1 MSFRQKFQ
9 DAFMIKKILVV
20 HTEKCMPI
28 FEIDLKSEIE
38 IDPSMICEELES
50 GTLSKMQETL
60 GTVEVF
66 KIQYYSFTVL
76 TSMLGPYTVY
86 LFAQEE
92 TSPIVEAGVLELA
105 KWFNVI
111 MGYNGVEWSGPQE
124 IQDYFK
130 ESIIKKVMELFSIW
144 MLYPLEL
151 NQEAMKRIFGRNELQ
166 RKIMSYFKEKKN
178 ITSVKLLDE
187 LIMMADEE
195 EILSNIH
202 DLVEQDFLRT
212 GTTDEYTQTFFELE
226 K

>member
-20 HTEKCMPI
+20 HTEKCNPV

-38 IDPSMICEELES
+38 IDPSMICDELET
-50 GTLSKMQETL
+50 GTLNQIQETL
-60 GTVEVF
+60 GTTEVF

-86 LFAQEE
+86 LFAEAE

-111 MGYNGVEWSGPQE
+111 LGYDGVEWKGPEE
-124 IQDYFK
+124 IQEYFK

-144 MLYPLEL
+144 MLYPLEV
-151 NQEAMKRIFGRNELQ
+151 NREAMKRIFGRNELQ

-187 LIMMADEE
+187 LIMIADEE
-195 EILSNIH
+195 EILANIY

-212 GTTDEYTQTFFELE
+212 GTTDEYTQTFFEM
-226 K
+226 KN

>member
-1 MSFRQKFQ
+1 
-9 DAFMIKKILVV
+9 MIKKILVV
-20 HTEKCMPI
+20 HTERCMPI
-28 FEIDLKSEIE
+28 FEIDLRSEIE
-38 IDPSMICEELES
+38 IDPSMICEELDAA
-50 GTLSKMQETL
+50 TLSKMQETL

-86 LFAQEE
+86 LFAEAE
-92 TSPIVEAGVLELA
+92 PSPVVEAGVLELA

-111 MGYNGVEWSGPQE
+111 MGYDGVEWKGPDE

-144 MLYPLEL
+144 MLYPLEV

-166 RKIMSYFKEKKN
+166 RKIISLFKEKKN

-187 LIMMADEE
+187 LIMIADEE
-195 EILSNIH
+195 ELLANIS

-212 GTTDEYTQTFFELE
+212 GTTDEYTQTFFEL
-226 K
+226 KT